1 VRPSV
6 LVFDVN
12 ETLSDLSPMAG
23 HFARVGCSEGTARWW
38 FASLLRDGFALTAAG
53 TNPRFADVAGDALRS
68 VLAGQPLN
76 RSVDD
81 AVAVLLDRFRNL
93 GVHDDVVPGIT
104 ALAAGGH
111 RLITLTNGAAAIAEG
126 LTQRAGIEG
135 SFERFLSVEDA
146 PLWKPASSAYAYAA
160 GACGTRVGD
169 MMLIASHPWDI
180 DGAARAGMRT
190 AWLNRGGSPYPSSFR
205 RPDLV
210 LTTLPEL
217 ARRLDGR

>member
-1 VRPSV
+1 MRPTV

-23 HFARVGCSEGTARWW
+23 HFAGIGCSDGTARWW

-53 TNPRFADVAGDALRS
+53 INPRFAGVAEDALRS

-81 AVAVLLDRFRNL
+81 AVTLLLDRFRSL
-93 GVHDDVVPGIT
+93 GVHDDVVPGIE
-104 ALAAGGH
+104 ALANRGH

-126 LTQRAGIEG
+126 LAQRAGIEG
-135 SFERFLSVEDA
+135 CFEKFLSVEDA
-146 PLWKPASSAYAYAA
+146 PLWKPAPLAYGYAA
-160 GACGTRVGD
+160 GACGTGVED

-190 AWLNRGGSPYPSSFR
+190 AWLNRSGSPYPSSFR

-210 LTTLPEL
+210 LTALPEL
-217 ARRLDGR
+217 ARELEA